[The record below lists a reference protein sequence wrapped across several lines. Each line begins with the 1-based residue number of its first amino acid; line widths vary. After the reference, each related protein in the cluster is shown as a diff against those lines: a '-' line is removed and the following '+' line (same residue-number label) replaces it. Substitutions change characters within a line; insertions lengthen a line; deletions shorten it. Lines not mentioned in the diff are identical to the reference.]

1 MRYTT
6 ALIEL
11 DSILD
16 TRFSMLS
23 IMFPDKIDE
32 IIGLYFGRATNELKG
47 IISYEDFNNAYL
59 NRDRSVLKHA
69 VMTKVV
75 LLLKDFV
82 ETALN
87 NMINSSVEMPPKI
100 IINIY
105 PYDLSPEE
113 LKHIT
118 VALLFHVGN
127 KVDIEIVYLAHQQ
140 ITPLYLEREVWGYIK
155 FDYYNWLEDIAKT
168 LENKNERCPDTKLIV
183 PSYLHVKEK
192 DLHILFNQNGKKVD
206 PFHYFKIGMSYIINM
221 EFISPKFFNRLWA
234 IPEEEIKTDDD

>member
-1 MRYTT
+1 MHYTT

-23 IMFPDKIDE
+23 QMFPDRIDE
-32 IIGLYFGRATNELKG
+32 IMEIYFGRATNELKG

-69 VMTKVV
+69 VMTKTV

-82 ETALN
+82 VTALD
-87 NMINSSVEMPPKI
+87 NMISSSIEMPPKI
-100 IINIY
+100 VINTY

-113 LKHIT
+113 LKQIT
-118 VALLFHVGN
+118 IALLFHVGN
-127 KVDIEIVYLAHQQ
+127 KVDIEVVYLTHTQ
-140 ITPLYLEREVWGYIK
+140 ITPLYLEREVWAYIK
-155 FDYYNWLEDIAKT
+155 FDYYNWLEDNTKT

-192 DLHILFNQNGKKVD
+192 DLHVLFNQNGQKVD
-206 PFHYFKIGMSYIINM
+206 PFHYFKIGLSYIINI
-221 EFISPKFFNRLWA
+221 EFVSSKFFNRLWA
-234 IPEEEIKTDDD
+234 IPSDKIPADDN